1 MGIRA
6 KSIFL
11 HDGRADDIPT
21 AISLHDG
28 QRKAAAE
35 AFQALSGS
43 QQDEL
48 MNFLDTCDALRKWP
62 MRMPL
67 SLITALECSGWLSTI
82 KAVNRRLSTA
92 AQVSTG

>member
-1 MGIRA
+1 MMMRTPPLWGIRA

-28 QRKAAAE
+28 QRKAAVE

-48 MNFLDTCDALRKWP
+48 VNLLDNLWHAEEVASAHAIRSDN
-62 MRMPL
+62 
-67 SLITALECSGWLSTI
+67 S
-82 KAVNRRLSTA
+82 V
-92 AQVSTG
+92 